1 MYDILFSE
9 LFTFLFQESYCI
21 KFSRV
26 VLVDFKTV
34 IYHWLLKAYLA
45 RFVNLLLLSMKSR
58 SKFPCLHQP
67 IKWYTKRIYLSIG
80 LVKTCYLI
88 FFYHQD
94 GFEKKISKQEHAVT
108 VMTNIVHMIIS
119 LILHWFHTR
128 SKKNHYQYFI
138 QRLLGFICK
147 YTRRVIV
154 RQVIKYWKYI
164 SNTCNILH
172 TP

>member
-1 MYDILFSE
+1 MLYDILFSE

-94 GFEKKISKQEHAVT
+94 GFEKKNQQAGKCSYSYDKYCSHDYLLNT
-108 VMTNIVHMIIS
+108 S
-119 LILHWFHTR
+119 LI
-128 SKKNHYQYFI
+128 SY
-138 QRLLGFICK
+138 
-147 YTRRVIV
+147 
-154 RQVIKYWKYI
+154 
-164 SNTCNILH
+164 
-172 TP
+172 